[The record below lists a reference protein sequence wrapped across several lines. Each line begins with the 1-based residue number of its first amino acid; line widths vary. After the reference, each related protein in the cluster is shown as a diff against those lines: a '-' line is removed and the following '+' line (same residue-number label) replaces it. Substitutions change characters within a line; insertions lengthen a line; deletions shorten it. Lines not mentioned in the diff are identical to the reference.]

1 MSSKLKGLILRQ
13 WAHATV
19 KINHSCKKKNKKN
32 MGKTLN
38 VFNIIIIDMG
48 QVFVF
53 SDNEFS
59 LFIITILKYDDCCP

>member
-19 KINHSCKKKNKKN
+19 KINHSCKIIKKN
-32 MGKTLN
+32 MGKTSN
-38 VFNIIIIDMG
+38 VVNIIIIDMG

-59 LFIITILKYDDCCP
+59 LFIITILKNDDCCL

>member
-1 MSSKLKGLILRQ
+1 
-13 WAHATV
+13 
-19 KINHSCKKKNKKN
+19 

-38 VFNIIIIDMG
+38 VFNIIIIEMG

>member
-13 WAHATV
+13 WAPATV
-19 KINHSCKKKNKKN
+19 KINHSCKKIKN
-32 MGKTLN
+32 MGKTSN
-38 VFNIIIIDMG
+38 VVNIIIIDMG

>member
-13 WAHATV
+13 WAPATV
-19 KINHSCKKKNKKN
+19 KINHSCKKIKN
-32 MGKTLN
+32 MEKTSN
-38 VFNIIIIDMG
+38 VVNIIIIDMG

>member
-19 KINHSCKKKNKKN
+19 KKNN

-38 VFNIIIIDMG
+38 VVNIIIIDMG

-59 LFIITILKYDDCCP
+59 LFIITILKNDDCCL